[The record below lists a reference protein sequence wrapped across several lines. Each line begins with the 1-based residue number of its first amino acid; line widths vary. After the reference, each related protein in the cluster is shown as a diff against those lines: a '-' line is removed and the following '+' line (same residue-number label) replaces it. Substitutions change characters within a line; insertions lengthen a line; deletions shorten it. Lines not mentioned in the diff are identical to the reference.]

1 MDRTQKTMRN
11 SVIGLAGQLIT
22 ILLNI
27 ISRKF
32 FLQYIGVD
40 LLGLNSTFASIL
52 STLSL
57 AELGF
62 QQVIVFHLYG
72 ALAKGDREQINS
84 LVNVYKIVYRC
95 IGCFFLAASLCC
107 VPFLQYFLSD
117 I

>member
-1 MDRTQKTMRN
+1 MNRTQKTMRN
-11 SVIGLAGQLIT
+11 SAVGLAGQVMA

-32 FLQYIGVD
+32 FIQYIGVE

-72 ALAKGDREQINS
+72 ALAKGD
-84 LVNVYKIVYRC
+84 
-95 IGCFFLAASLCC
+95 
-107 VPFLQYFLSD
+107 
-117 I
+117 